1 MSFSASVG
9 LRPIGEGLMSG
20 RRDVVDCRE
29 FSGEVGASDGRGNY
43 AGGGGRAHSSAFD
56 GSGGWLPWGGWLQ
69 RLVGG

>member
-43 AGGGGRAHSSAFD
+43 AGGGDVDVDVFAGVVSMFENE
-56 GSGGWLPWGGWLQ
+56 LQ
-69 RLVGG
+69 AE